1 MRSSR
6 LWEPEGWTPHSW
18 SRGNLL
24 CALVKVR
31 SLRRVVEGLIPKHGD
46 GDGENAVHDT
56 SQGSG
61 VVVALGTKPV
71 VVVFEVRVCEDG
83 DACPMME
90 SIVEGQR
97 ASSSHEDLRSL
108 LATLTAFFGD
118 GSYAAEASK
127 GIEISETNGV
137 VGVTEHGSEHDGAD
151 TG

>member
-1 MRSSR
+1 V
-6 LWEPEGWTPHSW
+6 GWTPHSW

-24 CALVKVR
+24 SALVKVR

-46 GDGENAVHDT
+46 GDGEDAVHD
-56 SQGSG
+56 SSESSG
-61 VVVALGTKPV
+61 VAVTSVAKPAVVLL
-71 VVVFEVRVCEDG
+71 EVRVCEDG

-90 SIVEGQR
+90 SIIEGQR

-118 GSYAAEASK
+118 GSYTAEASK

-151 TG
+151 AG